1 MLDSVC
7 SAIARSIQTS
17 RRPGTLVFPA
27 RGAYPAALTEIL
39 SDIVA
44 EARRLLDRAAESNVG
59 VRLLG
64 GVAVR
69 LHARDGLPAALDRT
83 YGDLDFVAP
92 SRDRKVVARF
102 FADSGYT
109 PHTSFN
115 ALNAK
120 ERLLFFDDPHD
131 RQVDVFIGSFRMCH
145 AIPLEDRLHLDE
157 TTIPLAELLLTKLQV
172 VELNE
177 KDVRDAVALVHDH
190 PVAEHD
196 DDAINERR
204 VAELC
209 AEDWGLWRTISA
221 NLQACYERVDLYE
234 LPADARKEAAERLRR
249 LADRIEAEPKSR
261 AWRMRSRLGDR
272 KRWYELPEERR

>member
-1 MLDSVC
+1 VE
-7 SAIARSIQTS
+7 
-17 RRPGTLVFPA
+17 
-27 RGAYPAALTEIL
+27 ALTEIL

-44 EARRLLDRAAESNVG
+44 EARRLLDRAAESKVG

-69 LHARDGLPAALDRT
+69 LHAGDGLPAALDRS

-92 SRDRKVVARF
+92 SRDRKVVGRF
-102 FADSGYT
+102 FAEAGYS

-145 AIPLEDRLHLDE
+145 AVPLEGRLHLDE
-157 TTIPLAELLLTKLQV
+157 KTIPLAELLLTKLQV

-177 KDVRDAVALVHDH
+177 KDVRDTVALVHH
-190 PVAEHD
+190 HAVAEHD

-221 NLQACYERVDLYE
+221 NLETCLQKVDLYE
-234 LPADARKEAAERLRR
+234 LSGDERARAAERLRR
-249 LADRIEAEPKSR
+249 LVDRIEAEPKSR
-261 AWRMRSRLGDR
+261 AWRMRARIGER